1 MIQTIINKLIECQAN
16 LATGKHQYLN
26 DDINFILKLVR
37 NQLTDGVT
45 KLNNTIEELENEIYE
60 LKKSNNYYFD
70 KYNQS

>member
-16 LATGKHQYLN
+16 LLTGKHQYVN
-26 DDINFILKLVR
+26 DDIDFILKLVR
-37 NQLTDGVT
+37 NELTDGVNE
-45 KLNNTIEELENEIYE
+45 LNKKIEELENEIYE